1 MVAAVRVHKNGGPEV
16 LTYEDVQVPA
26 PGPGQVRVK
35 NHACGLNYID
45 TYFRSGLY
53 PAAGGLP
60 FVAGNEA
67 AGEVVAVGPGVTEVK
82 VGDRVGYTSALGS
95 YAAERIMPADRL
107 VKLPDAITYEQA
119 AGMMLKGM
127 TVEYLLHRTFKVQ
140 KGMNVLIH
148 AAAGGIG
155 LIACQWANH
164 LGANVIGTVGSKD
177 KAALAKANGCHHTIL
192 YREEDF
198 PTKVKEITGGKLC
211 EVVYDGVG
219 KATFPAS
226 LDCIKP
232 LGMFASF
239 GNASGSIEAFNINIL
254 QAKGSLFCT
263 RPTLNTY
270 AAKRED
276 LLSIANNL
284 FNVVASGKV
293 EDSDQP
299 EIRAQGRAAGAPRSR
314 SAQDHRLD
322 RSDAVTLAERSGAP
336 NQTRARHRSCDERA
350 GIGGRCDGRRR
361 AGDRAEA
368 LRAVPRP
375 RTAASGLRQA
385 AARHRAGNH
394 RGPQAIRRQGAR
406 AGGRD
411 SQVMPLG
418 NQNDMTDAEREAL
431 GRWIV
436 ALK

>member
-1 MVAAVRVHKNGGPEV
+1 MVAAVRVHKHGGPEV
-16 LTYEDVQVPA
+16 LTYEDVQVAA
-26 PGPGQVRVK
+26 PGPGQARVK

-53 PAAGGLP
+53 PPAGGLP
-60 FVAGNEA
+60 FIGGNEG

-95 YAAERIMPADRL
+95 YAGERIMPADRL
-107 VKLPDAITYEQA
+107 VKLPDNISYEQA

-127 TVEYLLHRTFKVQ
+127 TVEYLLHRTFKLQ

-155 LIACQWANH
+155 LIACQWANY
-164 LGANVIGTVGSKD
+164 LGANVIGTVSSQSKAD
-177 KAALAKANGCHHTIL
+177 LANANGCHHAIVG
-192 YREEDF
+192 YENF
-198 PTKVKEITGGKLC
+198 PAKVKEITGGKMC

-239 GNASGSIEAFNINIL
+239 GNASGSIEAFNINLL

-284 FNVVASGKV
+284 FSVVGSGKV
-293 EDSDQP
+293 KIP
-299 EIRAQGRAAGAPRSR
+299 
-314 SAQDHRLD
+314 
-322 RSDAVTLAERSGAP
+322 V
-336 NQTRARHRSCDERA
+336 NQTYPLKDVRKAHEDLEARKTTGSTVL
-350 GIGGRCDGRRR
+350 I
-361 AGDRAEA
+361 
-368 LRAVPRP
+368 
-375 RTAASGLRQA
+375 Q
-385 AARHRAGNH
+385 
-394 RGPQAIRRQGAR
+394 
-406 AGGRD
+406 
-411 SQVMPLG
+411 
-418 NQNDMTDAEREAL
+418 
-431 GRWIV
+431 
-436 ALK
+436 